1 MEINFFRSSPWIFP
15 LVPLRGGE
23 GDELRAGEL
32 AGVAE
37 FAEARVAELPAGLR
51 RQGVLVLGGAL
62 SDQLLACL

>member
-1 MEINFFRSSPWIFP
+1 M
-15 LVPLRGGE
+15 PLRGGE